1 MQRELVD
8 VNHRYDIV
16 GERLTDRQAELQA
29 TLEKVKSYLQDLQE
43 ILSWLEEKEENTQP
57 FGESLPTKEDE
68 AKQKL
73 KEYEVWMS

>member
-1 MQRELVD
+1 MQRQLVD